1 MRTLSRPTHRTAV
14 VLAAVALLWGSALVV
29 ARATASAPARPA
41 SAPGRLAGNQ
51 TRIVVRLA
59 GPGLLPSSLVSAI
72 RTLAHTALPG
82 NRLEVTVPKAEVT
95 RLLARLNHLPGV
107 MSASAQH
114 VWRSTAAA
122 TPNDPDYLQHY
133 QDNLTA
139 VHAPA
144 AWAIT
149 HGGVPVAVLDSGVD
163 TAHPDLASKLIQPGE
178 TLCFNNPTGR
188 CSAWNSDPYGHG
200 TFSTGIIAGAT
211 NNGIGM
217 AGAGWDTKVK
227 MFKILAD
234 DGNGSTIDV
243 ASAIINAANEGFRVI
258 NLSLSGPSCQADASN
273 CGADYDTQSAI
284 QYAQSKGVV
293 VVAAAGNG
301 KPGDNG
307 VTYPAGYAGVVS
319 VGATDNAGTIQWF
332 SQYGPW
338 VLIAAPGLFI
348 DSTMPGGA
356 SLGLECYSG
365 TISPTDSY
373 DSCSGTSFAAPEVAA
388 TAALVFSAHPSLA
401 ATDVVRR
408 LTSTAQPVTGGNPI
422 GGGMLDMGRAVG

>member
-1 MRTLSRPTHRTAV
+1 V
-14 VLAAVALLWGSALVV
+14 VAAAVALLWGSALV
-29 ARATASAPARPA
+29 AAQATASAPSPARPA
-41 SAPGRLAGNQ
+41 LAPASQVAQAGQTSIVMRLAGGGQ
-51 TRIVVRLA
+51 PA
-59 GPGLLPSSLVSAI
+59 FSLLRALG
-72 RTLAHTALPG
+72 TLAHTALPG
-82 NRLEVTVPKAEVT
+82 NRLAVTVPKAQVT

-107 MSASAQH
+107 VSASAEH
-114 VWRSTAAA
+114 VWRTTAAA

-133 QDNLTA
+133 QDNLNA

-144 AWAIT
+144 AWSVT
-149 HGGVPVAVLDSGVD
+149 HAGVPVAVLDSGVD
-163 TAHPDLASKLIQPGE
+163 TAHPDLAGKLIQPGE

-188 CSAWNSDPYGHG
+188 CSNWDSDPYGHG

-211 NNGIGM
+211 NNGVGM
-217 AGAGWDTKVK
+217 AGAGWDTRVK

-284 QYAQSKGVV
+284 QYAQSKGAL

-319 VGATDNAGTIQWF
+319 VGATDNTGVVQWF
-332 SQYGPW
+332 SQWGPW
-338 VLIAAPGLFI
+338 VSIGAPGLFI

-356 SLGLECYSG
+356 FLGLECYSG
-365 TISPTDSY
+365 TVSPSDSY

-388 TAALVFSAHPSLA
+388 TAALIFSLHPSA
-401 ATDVVRR
+401 SGPDVAHR
-408 LTSTAQPVTGGNPI
+408 LTSTAQPLAGGNPI
-422 GGGMLDMGRAVG
+422 GGGMLDMGRAVSAP